1 MALTLRQWT
10 VQLATLVAL
19 FGVCLSS
26 PRCLADE
33 PIVVGD
39 LVVEI
44 VDQTEVPA
52 LEAGP
57 VAAIEVRIGDNVTA
71 NQLLAKLDSRVS
83 EAQHKEAETELAVAQ
98 TRYDQFRADRIAEIE
113 TFEKRELVNQQQSLA
128 QISKAKST
136 NEVRI
141 AAAERAEAVAK
152 NEWARATLA
161 REKFIEAVS
170 KSELDNL
177 RLKYEQA
184 QLERVQATFER
195 RLDQIKFDADES
207 ATRGAELAAD
217 RAEVQRQVAAAQP
230 VLLQLDVRAKAET
243 LALRTLALD
252 RHRVTAP
259 MAGQVVEVYR
269 RQGEWVRPGEPL
281 FRVVNLERL
290 HAEGFLKGNV
300 IPKRGTS
307 VTLFAG
313 ERRVPGKVV
322 FVSPERDS
330 VSGEYPFLVEFRGG
344 VFHPGEH
351 VSIEW

>member
-1 MALTLRQWT
+1 MDLAVLRAIAIVT
-10 VQLATLVAL
+10 PVLI
-19 FGVCLSS
+19 GMSLS
-26 PRCLADE
+26 PGQCTAQT
-33 PIVVGD
+33 PTVVGD

-57 VAAIEVRIGDNVTA
+57 VAAIEVHIGDQVQA
-71 NQLLAKLDSRVS
+71 NQLLARLDSRVP
-83 EAQHKEAETELAVAQ
+83 EAQQKEAETELAVAQ
-98 TRYDQFRADRIAEIE
+98 SRYDQFRADQIAEIE

-152 NEWARATLA
+152 NEWSRATLA
-161 REKFIEAVS
+161 REKFVDSVS
-170 KSELDNL
+170 QSELDSL

-184 QLERVQATFER
+184 QLERIQATFER
-195 RLDQIKFDADES
+195 RLDRIKSDADQS
-207 ATRGAELAAD
+207 VARGAELAAD

-230 VLLQLDVRAKAET
+230 VLLQLEVRAKAET

-259 MAGQVVEVYR
+259 TDGQVVEVYR
-269 RQGEWVRPGEPL
+269 RKGEWVRPGDPL

-290 HAEGFLKGNV
+290 RAEGFLKGNV
-300 IPKRGTS
+300 IPKRGTE

-313 ERRVPGKVV
+313 ERRVAGKVV
-322 FVSPERDS
+322 FISPERDS
-330 VSGEYPFLVEFRGG
+330 VSGEYRFLVEFKGG

-351 VSIEW
+351 VDIEW